1 MRSQKQM
8 NQELLFNLRALCA
21 LLRVTVA
28 QMEDESGMGA
38 NSLGN
43 IEAGSSPQ
51 IDKLLAASAYFGVN
65 FGTLIGENASIH
77 TGFITGAKDAGQ
89 MRAAFIANVRMLC
102 ERQGINEWRLLESV
116 ELSKDTLQRIEAGA
130 TPTVYKCGIISAA
143 LDAGIDA
150 LCGLPLRDDRIQKK
164 KLKSIADRVAIVKDT
179 FRSEGFDTSR
189 LNYET
194 QNKLNEKIGSLIAE
208 AVSGGGR

>member
-1 MRSQKQM
+1 M

-21 LLRVTVA
+21 LYRVTVS

-43 IEAGSSPQ
+43 IESGSSPQ
-51 IDKLLAASAYFGVN
+51 IDKLLTASAYFRVN
-65 FGTLIGENASIH
+65 FGTLIGEKPSIYA
-77 TGFITGAKDAGQ
+77 GLITGAKTAEQ

-102 ERQGINEWRLLESV
+102 DRQDLPEWQLLESL
-116 ELSKDTLQRIEAGA
+116 ELNKDALARIEAGA
-130 TPTVYKCGIISAA
+130 TPTVYRCGIIAEA

-150 LCGLPLRDDRIQKK
+150 LCGLATIDDSMLKK
-164 KLKSIADRVAIVKDT
+164 KLKSIADRVAIVKET
-179 FRSEGFDTSR
+179 FESEGFDTSR

-208 AVSGGGR
+208 AVAGGGR